1 MKLYFSDTLNPRK
14 VCALALHLQSPVE
27 FIRVELG
34 TGEHLTPAFRAMN
47 PNAKVPVLVDGD
59 LVLWESNAIMCHLA
73 EKAGSDL
80 WPRDARRIDVMRWLM
95 WDATEF
101 APLASVFYFE
111 HIIKPRFG
119 LGEPDATETEKATP
133 GFQRFAK
140 VLEAHLKGKRY
151 LVGDALSIADFAV
164 AITLPYAEQTG
175 LPINNFPE
183 IRRWHEGLNALQA
196 WREPFPAAS
205 RAPLQAA

>member
-1 MKLYFSDTLNPRK
+1 MKLYYSDTLNPRK
-14 VCALALHLQSPVE
+14 VCALARYLASPVE
-27 FIRVELG
+27 FMRVELG
-34 TGEHLTPAFRAMN
+34 KGEHLTPAFRAMN

-119 LGEPDATETEKATP
+119 IGEPDAAETDKARP
-133 GFQRFAK
+133 GFQRYAK
-140 VLEAHLKGKRY
+140 VLDAHLKGRRY

-164 AITLPYAEQTG
+164 AITLPYADKTG
-175 LPINNFPE
+175 LPVQAFPE
-183 IRRWHEGLNALQA
+183 IRRWHAQLNELPA
-196 WREPFPAAS
+196 WREPFPA
-205 RAPLQAA
+205 LQAAEAA